1 MKFSVSS
8 GNFLEKL
15 SKVSSALASNPVIPV
30 LEDFLI
36 SSKGNNL
43 SISASNLELT
53 ITTQMEAEV
62 SQAGKIAIPGKTL
75 LETLKSLAEQPIAI
89 EVNEETNGITIT
101 SQSGKYKLVGE
112 KAEDFPEIGLPTN
125 EDKISISAERLASA
139 IDKTSFATSNDE
151 MRQAMKGV
159 CLNIDFKILTFAAT
173 DAHKLVKYSF
183 LDIKSEASS
192 TIILTKKSLL
202 ALKSILP
209 RDGDVQLHFG
219 RTKAFFTFGETV
231 LSTRLIEAKY
241 PDYNAVIPTNNPF
254 QLMVNRLELLSAL
267 RRLIVYAN
275 KSTNQVVFNIQD
287 KSLTISSQDPDMS
300 NEATEQLSCEF
311 QGEPMTIGFN
321 GKFMV
326 EMLSAMNCENIT
338 IELSQPNKPGILL
351 PSEQAMGEQLL
362 MLIMPIM
369 TNY

>member
-1 MKFSVSS
+1 MKFIVSS

-36 SSKGNNL
+36 SSKNKGL
-43 SISASNLELT
+43 SITASNLELT
-53 ITTQMEAEV
+53 ITTQMEADV
-62 SQAGKIAIPGKTL
+62 TKQGKIAIPGKTL
-75 LETLKSLAEQPIAI
+75 LETLKSLAEQPITI
-89 EVNEETNGITIT
+89 EVDENTNGITIT

-112 KAEDFPEIGLPTN
+112 KSEDFPEISLPTN
-125 EDKISISAERLASA
+125 EEKISISSERLLNA
-139 IDKTSFATSNDE
+139 IDKTAFATSNDE

-159 CLNIDFKILTFAAT
+159 CLNIDFKYLTFAAT

-183 LDIKSEASS
+183 LDVSSEASA
-192 TIILTKKSLL
+192 TLILTKKSLL

-209 RDGDVQLHFG
+209 RDGEVTLHFG
-219 RTKAFFTFGETV
+219 RTKAFFSFDETI

-241 PDYNAVIPTNNPF
+241 PDYNAVIPTNNPY
-254 QLMVNRLELLSAL
+254 QLQVSRLELLSAL
-267 RRLIVYAN
+267 KRLIVYAN

-287 KSLTISSQDPDMS
+287 KSLTVSSQDLDMS
-300 NEATEQLSCEF
+300 NEATEQLSCNF

-321 GKFMV
+321 GKFLV
-326 EMLSAMNCENIT
+326 DMLSVMHSENIT

-351 PSEQAMGEQLL
+351 PSEQTSGEHLL